1 MSPHF
6 KRTFKFI
13 FSTFINFEAHP
24 TTLLKMFLVH
34 HKYTTG
40 LGGQMGLPIK
50 LGSGGPNLED
60 QMDLSL
66 IFMKALLYM

>member
-1 MSPHF
+1 
-6 KRTFKFI
+6 
-13 FSTFINFEAHP
+13 
-24 TTLLKMFLVH
+24 MFLVH